1 MRTMRIYKDCIQYSQ
16 TTGEGG
22 ESAPEFYDKLHALLS
37 SKHTVHPV
45 SVLNTLNTDVDDSV
59 ITLEDEPSTSTSGSP
74 KKRKKTESMVTLVK
88 EDKEE
93 EGKDKIR
100 SWRQWEKYCNQ

>member
-1 MRTMRIYKDCIQYSQ
+1 MRTYKDCIQYSQ
-16 TTGEGG
+16 TTGEGA
-22 ESAPEFYDKLHALLS
+22 ESAPEFYEKLNALLS

-74 KKRKKTESMVTLVK
+74 KKQKKTESIVTFVK
-88 EDKEE
+88 EYKEE
-93 EGKDKIR
+93 ERKDKIR